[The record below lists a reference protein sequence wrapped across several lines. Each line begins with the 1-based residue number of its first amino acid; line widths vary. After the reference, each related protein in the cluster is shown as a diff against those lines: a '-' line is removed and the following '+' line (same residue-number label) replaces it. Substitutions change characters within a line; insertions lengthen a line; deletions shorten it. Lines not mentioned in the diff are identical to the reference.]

1 MFGKGPP
8 WEYMWGG
15 HAAEMNGERFWK
27 STFALEQKSIVGN
40 CEKSNNI
47 TSVIN

>member
-15 HAAEMNGERFWK
+15 HAAEMNAERFWK
-27 STFALEQKSIVGN
+27 STFALYEQKRMKTN
-40 CEKSNNI
+40 FDCRQL
-47 TSVIN
+47 